1 MSPLAPHYT
10 VSPHQFC
17 IRDHRMGFASRL
29 PSIKLDL
36 SQWNTRHLLKR
47 LLRLAWQITLLS
59 LGAIIL
65 IILLLRWLPVP
76 TTAFMMGHQLSAWW
90 NNEPTEIFYQWVDYE
105 DISPHIALAVIA
117 SEDQLFN
124 EHWGIDQRSTIEA
137 IERALDGKAGG
148 GGSTITQQV
157 AKNLFLWSGRSFI
170 RKGLEWGIAVLLE
183 TLWSKQ
189 RILEVYLNIAQFGRN
204 IYGVQAASSRLFKTT
219 PQRLTVKQAALLAA
233 VLPAPSQFKADK
245 PSRYVVLRQRFIERQ
260 MRLLGGVDFLEQIA
274 D

>member
-1 MSPLAPHYT
+1 
-10 VSPHQFC
+10 
-17 IRDHRMGFASRL
+17 MGFASRL

-170 RKGLEWGIAVLLE
+170 RKGLEWGSPYF
-183 TLWSKQ
+183 WKH
-189 RILEVYLNIAQFGRN
+189 FGL
-204 IYGVQAASSRLFKTT
+204 SSAF
-219 PQRLTVKQAALLAA
+219 
-233 VLPAPSQFKADK
+233 
-245 PSRYVVLRQRFIERQ
+245 
-260 MRLLGGVDFLEQIA
+260 
-274 D
+274 